1 MASIEA
7 LPVET
12 IYHIF
17 DMCAEETI
25 IDTELSTKAQLAW
38 AQTSRRFYAT
48 IYPLIRPTM
57 VCKAAEAGRLDVIKK
72 AYQDGVDLNMIGN
85 TQNMDRRARLY
96 ITP

>member
-12 IYHIF
+12 IYHIV

-48 IYPLIRPTM
+48 IYPLIRPTI
-57 VCKAAEAGRLDVIKK
+57 VCKAAKAGQLDIIKK
-72 AYQDGVDLNMIGN
+72 ACHDEVNLNMIGS